1 MSDSIHRILEEIRD
15 IEEAKT
21 ALVDEL
27 DRALDARY
35 KEVDP
40 REGEVW
46 RVTLTHP
53 DAHPDA
59 SHIAAIRTRTGWI
72 TDTICYDGPVDKEA
86 AGFHW
91 DEEHVYPHHK
101 LH

>member
-1 MSDSIHRILEEIRD
+1 MSEIHRILEEIRD

-21 ALVDEL
+21 AIVDEL
-27 DRALDARY
+27 DRHIRARY
-35 KEVDP
+35 QEHKTNT
-40 REGEVW
+40 GEVW
-46 RVTLTHP
+46 VVTLTHP

-59 SHIAAIRTRTGWI
+59 YNVPAIRTRTGWI